1 MSYISERQY
10 ASEMKAIQQ
19 MNASR
24 EREIKL
30 EKERNKYRFKF
41 KMPSTSKIILF
52 ASILMCLQ
60 IIFFC
65 ENIMMELG
73 DTSALYVLIGI
84 PATMVPIIWAYYA
97 KSKAENT
104 AGGIVYETAMNNTA
118 TEQHVEATSEEAA
131 SEEITY

>member
-10 ASEMKAIQQ
+10 ASEMKAIQEK
-19 MNASR
+19 NKSK
-24 EREIKL
+24 ERELKL

-41 KMPSTSKIILF
+41 KMPSTSKIVLF
-52 ASILMCLQ
+52 ASILICLQ

-65 ENIMMELG
+65 ESVMIELG

-84 PATMVPIIWAYYA
+84 PATMAPIIWAYYA

-104 AGGIVYETAMNNTA
+104 SGGIVYETAMHNA
-118 TEQHVEATSEEAA
+118 ESEQNDEAISEN
-131 SEEITY
+131 SVH